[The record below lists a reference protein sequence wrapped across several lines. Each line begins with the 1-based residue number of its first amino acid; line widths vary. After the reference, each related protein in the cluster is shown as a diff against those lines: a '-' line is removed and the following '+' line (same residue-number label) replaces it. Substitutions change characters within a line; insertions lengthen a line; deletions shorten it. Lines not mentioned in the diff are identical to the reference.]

1 MSKQPNGTPGKTPP
15 GPSVKVR
22 RGDYRTLVEILK
34 GRKLRRID
42 DAETGR
48 RHKSVPIHRG
58 RHGAA
63 EELLAYGHGSS
74 RRMFANLVRAALATV
89 QRRVIMAGDRPN

>member
-42 DAETGR
+42 DAETVGVTSPFR
-48 RHKSVPIHRG
+48 YIAAGKAPLKSCLRT
-58 RHGAA
+58 
-63 EELLAYGHGSS
+63 
-74 RRMFANLVRAALATV
+74 ATASV
-89 QRRVIMAGDRPN
+89 GGCLRTSCVLRLRQCSGE